1 MNFLADI
8 RKSPF
13 LCVTRRLLGAFLRM
27 FRICLLS
34 GNPERFGHGYFATF
48 KMISRQI
55 MASRRKLTSTE
66 LLGTLLGT
74 FPDGLQEM

>member
-34 GNPERFGHGYFATF
+34 GNPERFGRGDPDTF
-48 KMISRQI
+48 KMIPRQI
-55 MASRRKLTSTE
+55 LVSRRKLTSLE
-66 LLGTLLGT
+66 LPGTLLGT
-74 FPDGLQEM
+74 IPDGLQEM